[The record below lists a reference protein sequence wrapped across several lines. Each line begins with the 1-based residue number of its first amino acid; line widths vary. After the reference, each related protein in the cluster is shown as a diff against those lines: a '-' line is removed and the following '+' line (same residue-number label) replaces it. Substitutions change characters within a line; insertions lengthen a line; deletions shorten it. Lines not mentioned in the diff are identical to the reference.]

1 MLRPSLDC
9 ETAGRWLAKAKG
21 DLAGAEACLSSGRV
35 PGWLI
40 GFHCQQAVEKTLK
53 GFLALAGAEPDR
65 THDVVRL
72 SQLVAAQGGSQ
83 PLSEDELSSL
93 TSFAVSERYPVLATP
108 EASMSEVAPLLLVA
122 SRAVDWLARVVRD
135 AEPPT

>member
-1 MLRPSLDC
+1 MPQPSLDC
-9 ETAGRWLAKAKG
+9 EAAVLWLAKAQG
-21 DLAGAEACLSSGRV
+21 DLAGAEACLASGRV

-53 GFLALAGAEPDR
+53 GFLALAGVAPDR

-83 PLSEDELSSL
+83 PLSDDELSSM

-108 EASMSEVAPLLLVA
+108 EASVSEVAPLIASA
-122 SRAVDWLARVVRD
+122 SRAVDWLAQVVRE
-135 AEPPT
+135 AGPST